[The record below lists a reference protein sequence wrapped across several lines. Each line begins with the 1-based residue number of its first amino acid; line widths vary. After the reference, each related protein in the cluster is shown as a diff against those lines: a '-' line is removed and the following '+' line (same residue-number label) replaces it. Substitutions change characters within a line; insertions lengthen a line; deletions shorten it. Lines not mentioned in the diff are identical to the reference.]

1 MNRRRAVVHV
11 MGWHSQQYGSFEAFL
26 VALAR
31 RCAECGL
38 ESHFVFQ
45 SLPRSRQFIYD
56 APASFHVVPGALAPL
71 DPRFMFRLE
80 RIVRRLRPT
89 HLHAH
94 HGVDLYNALVV
105 ARRAGVRRRFAT
117 KHSTRG
123 DSRLTLAR
131 ARHRWIARQVETYF
145 TVSHWVERS
154 LLEAGVAATK
164 LYSRYLGVDVD
175 RYRPDPAARASVR
188 DELGLPP
195 DRRVILSSSH
205 LRPGKGVELLPS
217 LAAALRDDPGGA
229 TVLVAGDGPLRELLT
244 QRARSLG
251 LTDDDLRL
259 LGVRVDIPRLLA
271 AADAFAFPTSGRE
284 GMGLGVLEALA
295 AGTPVVA
302 TRVSDLGELL
312 ADVSLLVER
321 DDEQALIAACRR
333 LLTEP
338 DLQQRLGVAGRELA
352 CERLAVGDAAEGY
365 AQVYLQPPRGG
376 SRAVTTR
383 PEAAQAGRPG
393 QTMCA
398 SAGSTAR
405 SGR

>member
-1 MNRRRAVVHV
+1 MSRRRAVVHV
-11 MGWHSQQYGSFEAFL
+11 MGWHSQQYGSFESFL

-45 SLPRSRQFIYD
+45 SRPRSGQFIRD
-56 APASFHVVPGALAPL
+56 TQATFHVVPGALAPL

-105 ARRAGVRRRFAT
+105 ACRLGVPRRFAT

-123 DSRLTLAR
+123 NSRLTLAR

-154 LLEAGVAATK
+154 LVEAGVAATK
-164 LYSRYLGVDVD
+164 LYCQYLGVDVD

-188 DELGLPP
+188 EELGLAP
-195 DRRVILSSSH
+195 DRRVVLSSSH

-217 LAAALRDDPGGA
+217 LAAALRDDPCGT

-244 QRARSLG
+244 QRALSLG

-271 AADAFAFPTSGRE
+271 AADAFAFPTSGCE
-284 GMGLGVLEALA
+284 GMPLGVLEALA

-312 ADVSLLVER
+312 ADVSLLVEP

-338 DLQQRLGVAGRELA
+338 NLQRRLGAAGRELA
-352 CERLAVGDAAEGY
+352 CEQLAVGDAAAGY
-365 AQVYLQPPRGG
+365 AQVYLQPPRSS
-376 SRAVTTR
+376 SRA
-383 PEAAQAGRPG
+383 AASPPSRRAASAGRPG
-393 QTMCA
+393 QAMCA
-398 SAGSTAR
+398 SAGTVAWA
-405 SGR
+405 